1 MSRQFVTEAVMV
13 AIYGQLLTSPA
24 PVEYIVPYTSLLELY
39 EFQDSTEPLMD
50 NPMDDQ
56 HVKRKVSE
64 LISYFEEPLNQKKI
78 RRALQMPWAKSL
90 PILFDANTS
99 LIIINAVD
107 TAHYGEYFDPI
118 ETELV
123 LTAQRESLPILTDQL
138 DWIHRIIEASVP
150 VHVYDIDD
158 FDFALSMARYLTTLD
173 IRHTRL
179 DHKKAAEHHVQAY
192 LL

>member
-1 MSRQFVTEAVMV
+1 
-13 AIYGQLLTSPA
+13 
-24 PVEYIVPYTSLLELY
+24 PYTSLLELY

-138 DWIHRIIEASVP
+138 DWIHRIFEASVP
-150 VHVYDIDD
+150 VH
-158 FDFALSMARYLTTLD
+158 
-173 IRHTRL
+173 
-179 DHKKAAEHHVQAY
+179 
-192 LL
+192 

>member
-1 MSRQFVTEAVMV
+1 MRFRCL
-13 AIYGQLLTSPA
+13 G
-24 PVEYIVPYTSLLELY
+24 
-39 EFQDSTEPLMD
+39 
-50 NPMDDQ
+50 
-56 HVKRKVSE
+56 
-64 LISYFEEPLNQKKI
+64 
-78 RRALQMPWAKSL
+78 KSL

-107 TAHYGEYFDPI
+107 TAHYGEFFDPI

-158 FDFALSMARYLTTLD
+158 FDFALDTRYLTTLN

-179 DHKKAAEHHVQAY
+179 NHKKAAEHHVQVH